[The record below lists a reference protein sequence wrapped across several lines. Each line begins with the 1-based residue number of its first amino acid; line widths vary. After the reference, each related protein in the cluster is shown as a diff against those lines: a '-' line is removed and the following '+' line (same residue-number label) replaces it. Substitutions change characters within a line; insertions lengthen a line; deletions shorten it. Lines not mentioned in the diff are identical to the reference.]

1 MPIMN
6 NNDHYFLTIVKA
18 GSLNRAAEMLYVS
31 QPSLSKY
38 VRRLES
44 SLGTPLFDRTVSPM
58 RLNDAGQLYYQYL
71 MEQAARKEELLAQ
84 IAQVNQMDRGTLRL
98 GIPSYCGQCYLPWV
112 LKEFTARYPAV
123 SLELFESSGD
133 AIEHAVAEQEIDL
146 GILHLPVSSSNLSYR
161 ELFSEH
167 VLMAVPKSSEAQS
180 QAGESK
186 IDILDGS
193 IRDFRTQA
201 FIIPHADQKLGQLV
215 SDLFCRADFTPRI
228 RFTSQNV
235 TTSLAMTALGLGA
248 SFLPAG
254 GLSALPRNILNK
266 VTFYR
271 LKELD
276 HDDWKLIA
284 LQRKGYRTPNYT
296 NHFIELI
303 SRYGQ
308 ISNQTDRSWVVI
320 DTL

>member
-1 MPIMN
+1 MPFMN
-6 NNDHYFLTIVKA
+6 NNNYFLTIVKA

-38 VRRLES
+38 IQRLES
-44 SLGTPLFDRTVSPM
+44 SLGTALFDRTVSPM
-58 RLNDAGQLYYQYL
+58 RLNDAGRLYYEYL
-71 MEQAARKEELLAQ
+71 VEQSARKEELLVQ
-84 IAQVNQMDRGTLRL
+84 IAQVNHMDRGTLRL

-112 LKEFTARYPAV
+112 LKEFTARYPSV

-133 AIEHAVAEQEIDL
+133 VIERAVAEQEIDL
-146 GILHLPVSSSNLSYR
+146 GILHLPISNSNLSYQ

-167 VLMAVPKSSEAQS
+167 VLMAVPKTDGDQS
-180 QAGESK
+180 QGDGGK
-186 IDILDGS
+186 IDILNGS
-193 IRDFRTQA
+193 IREFSDCC
-201 FIIPHADQKLGQLV
+201 FIIPHAEQKLGQIV
-215 SDLFCRADFTPRI
+215 TDLFCRADFTPRI
-228 RFTSQNV
+228 RFRSQNV

-248 SFLPAG
+248 SFLPTG
-254 GLSALPRNILNK
+254 GLSALPRSILNK

-296 NHFIELI
+296 NQFIELI

-308 ISNQTDRSWVVI
+308 ISNQTDRSWMVI
-320 DTL
+320 DML